1 MSYDL
6 DDIIEH
12 YGVKGMKWGVRKDPD
27 RVSARKKARADKKL
41 AKADKKWEK
50 KMTYQRMTDAHQE
63 ASDRTLSKQDKVIN
77 KIQKTDDFKKAM
89 SGDAK
94 AMKRVEDRFTME
106 ITPILNE
113 YLSKQASLVSPS
125 GKKAV
130 QAVITSMDGEI
141 FPVTEIVSMNKN

>member
-27 RVSARKKARADKKL
+27 RVAARKKARADKKL
-41 AKADKKWEK
+41 DKADKKWEK
-50 KMTYQRMTDAHQE
+50 KMSYQRMTDAHQE
-63 ASDRTLSKQDKVIN
+63 ASDRTLAEQDKVID
-77 KIQKTDDFKKAM
+77 KIQKTKDFKKAI
-89 SGDAK
+89 SGDNK
-94 AMKRVEDRFTME
+94 AMDRINDRFAKD

-113 YLSKQASLVSPS
+113 YMSKQADLVSPS

-130 QAVITSMDGEI
+130 QAVLQRMDGEL
-141 FPVTEIVSMNKN
+141 FPVTEIVTLDKK

>member
-1 MSYDL
+1 MRSDVEQ
-6 DDIIEH
+6 IIEH

-27 RVSARKKARADKKL
+27 RVAARKKARADKKL

-63 ASDRTLSKQDKVIN
+63 ASDRTLAEQDKVIDR
-77 KIQKTDDFKKAM
+77 IQKSKDFTKALD
-89 SGDAK
+89 GDAK

-130 QAVITSMDGEI
+130 QAVINSMDGEI
-141 FPVTEIVSMNKN
+141 FPVTEIVSMDKK